1 MVNTTHRESLATEGF
16 DRLSY
21 WNSLKTGPGSK
32 ASTVFNFPLTRCIT
46 LSERDRDEINAQVF
60 GIIARS
66 WPGGAGIDTRTP
78 EGRQAVLRGLN
89 ETSRFSVDVKGNL
102 DRFVA
107 LEVEL
112 LEVFGR
118 LGLTR
123 DIVGWQFP
131 IDIRV
136 VHPKPP
142 ENYLARK
149 DATDYLHCDPWR
161 GEPKDLVNIVLYCEV
176 SDQASQLELYRVD
189 PDELPR
195 FEAYTGDERDSD
207 FLLEGRSPIAFDH
220 RPGQLIVFD
229 GYLPHRTR
237 RLGDSVRISLNF
249 SLRRSNPYGVI
260 DEAWDRPRQAWQ
272 KFWFSNDKKVMTFAE
287 RRDEELRRVTA
298 TESRQALD
306 ARQAALKKY
315 FGAT

>member
-1 MVNTTHRESLATEGF
+1 MTAPHIGTAGPQDF
-16 DRLSY
+16 DRLAY
-21 WNSLKTGPGSK
+21 WKAVPARPGSG
-32 ASTVFNFPLTRCIT
+32 ASSVFNFPLARCIA
-46 LSERDRDEINAQVF
+46 LSEQDRDEINAQVF

-66 WPGGAGIDTRTP
+66 WPGGAGLDAGSR
-78 EGRQAVLRGLN
+78 EGRQEILRALN
-89 ETSRFSVDVKGNL
+89 ETTRFAIDVPGNL

-112 LEVFGR
+112 IDVFKR
-118 LGLTR
+118 IGLMQ

-161 GEPKDLVNIVLYCEV
+161 GEPTDLVNIVLYCEV

-207 FLLEGRSPIAFDH
+207 YLLEGRPPIAFDH
-220 RPGQLIVFD
+220 RPGQVIVFD

-249 SLRRSNPYGVI
+249 SLRRSAPYAVI
-260 DEAWDRPRQAWQ
+260 DDRWDRPRQAWH
-272 KFWFSNDKKVMTFAE
+272 KFWFVNESGVMTFAE
-287 RRDEELRRVTA
+287 RRDGELRRITA
-298 TESRQALD
+298 EAGP
-306 ARQAALKKY
+306 AALEARRAALQKY
-315 FGAT
+315 FGVS